1 MQARDVMTKPVIT
14 ATPDT
19 DIRTI
24 AAIMM
29 EKQIGGLP
37 VLDSSGVV
45 IGIVTEGDLLRLKA
59 PDEQKIHDWRLTLL
73 LDPKTHAKPLL
84 EKLEANLTARDV
96 MSAPVMTVP
105 DGAEVLEIC
114 KMFVDTGI
122 KRVPVT
128 REGRLIGIVSR
139 SDIIARIAQ
148 MKPEP
153 PQGEGIFGWT
163 LHLDPFDRDKD
174 RTPPPPPAP
183 EPRPDAVVTAADFRL
198 IAQDAAAKKMRQRAI
213 QDHVKSDDRMARVK
227 QLIDTH
233 LSEDEWL
240 TVLQRS
246 RDAAERG
253 EREYLV
259 LQFPAELCSDG
270 GRAINVG
277 EPGWPATLRGEAA
290 ETFLRYERTLKDRGF
305 HMIARVLS
313 FPNGYL
319 GDIGLFLH
327 WGGIMD

>member
-1 MQARDVMTKPVIT
+1 MTKPVIT

-19 DIRTI
+19 DIRKI

-29 EKQIGGLP
+29 EKRIGGLP
-37 VLDSSGVV
+37 VVDSSGVV
-45 IGIVTEGDLLRLKA
+45 VGIVTEGDLLRLNA
-59 PDEQKIHDWRLTLL
+59 PEQQKIHDWRLALL
-73 LDPKTHAKPLL
+73 LDPRTHAKPLL

-128 REGRLIGIVSR
+128 REGRLVGIVSR

-148 MKPEP
+148 MKPEA
-153 PQGEGIFGWT
+153 PQDEGIFGWT
-163 LHLDPFDRDKD
+163 LHLDSFDRDKS
-174 RTPPPPPAP
+174 RTPPAPPPP
-183 EPRPDAVVTAADFRL
+183 EPRAEAITAADFRL
-198 IAQDAAAKKMRQRAI
+198 IAQDAATKKLRQRAI
-213 QDHVKSDDRMARVK
+213 KDHVRSEDRMARVK

-240 TVLQRS
+240 NVLQRS

-319 GDIGLFLH
+319 GDIGLYLH
-327 WGGIMD
+327 WGGIME